1 MTATPPKNPQPLP
14 SLALLAGLVFA
25 IGAITA
31 VFVLG
36 RTKHDP
42 FQSKESSPA
51 AQTSSAVAAD
61 PPPGNLDKDNQFL
74 WRLSVQGLQLERSND
89 AAVSD
94 ARHVCGRFLGGE
106 SKDQIIQNI
115 LQGSPGMSIDTATDF
130 AGTAIDVYCPDGHPD
145 DPG

>member
-1 MTATPPKNPQPLP
+1 MRWAIDMTATPPKNPQPLP

-51 AQTSSAVAAD
+51 A
-61 PPPGNLDKDNQFL
+61 PGNLDKDNQFL
-74 WRLSVQGLQLERSND
+74 WRLSVQGLQLERSNA

-145 DPG
+145 EPG

>member
-51 AQTSSAVAAD
+51 TQTSFVPAAD
-61 PPPGNLDKDNQFL
+61 PPQDRSDKDGKSL
-74 WRLSVQGLQLERSND
+74 WRLSAQGLQLLRSND
-89 AAVSD
+89 AAISD
-94 ARHVCGRFLGGE
+94 ARHVCARFLGGE
-106 SKDQIIQNI
+106 SKDQIIQDV
-115 LQGSPGMSIDTATDF
+115 LQGSPGMSVDTATDF
-130 AGTAIDVYCPDGHPD
+130 ASTAIDVYCPDGHPD